1 MSGVKPMWLTA
12 VCILFLALLL
22 PARLTAGPDTTPH
35 RWQEGELVS
44 RKTIPVG
51 HGGLRYKYVYRLLG
65 SDARY
70 IVAAKQPL
78 KLDLMVPVKFAPLR
92 RHLLIQDSDGREC
105 KVSMVERDKRAFG
118 RWK

>member
-1 MSGVKPMWLTA
+1 MWLTA
-12 VCILFLALLL
+12 VWMLFLVLLF
-22 PARLTAGPDTTPH
+22 PARLTAGPDSTTH

-51 HGGLRYKYVYRLLG
+51 RGGLRHKYVYRLRG
-65 SDARY
+65 RAARY
-70 IVAAKQPL
+70 IVAANQPL

-92 RHLLIQDSDGREC
+92 RHLLIQDSDGKEC
-105 KVSMVERDKRAFG
+105 KVSMVERDKTALG